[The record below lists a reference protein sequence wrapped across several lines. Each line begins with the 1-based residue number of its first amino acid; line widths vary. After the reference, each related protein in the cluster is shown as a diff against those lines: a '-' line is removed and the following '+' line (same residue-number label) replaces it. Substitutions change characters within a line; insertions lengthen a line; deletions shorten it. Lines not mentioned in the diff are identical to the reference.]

1 VIIDRS
7 HRTWVG
13 ICVLILVVATAAY
26 VPYHLW
32 SLNGPSGGSWVGL
45 IYGFVGYGLMLYA
58 GALGAR
64 ARRPTWRLG
73 RAETWLRGHIWLGLL
88 AYPLIL
94 YHGGFRWGGPMT
106 YVLMV
111 LFTIVVVSGI
121 LGVLLQNIL
130 PRVLMDRV
138 PLETIFEQVDRVLEQ
153 LRAEADAVV
162 TAVFD
167 PEQAAEAAGA
177 AAAPG
182 SRAAPSVR
190 RARLGAAPVMTAA
203 PAPEAR
209 ALKEFYDR
217 EVRPYLHDETG
228 RAAAL
233 ASPSK
238 AAVVFAQLRTR
249 VSRELHPVVDDL
261 EAICDERRQLRLQIR
276 VHHWLH
282 AWLLVHV
289 PLSVGLLVLS
299 AVHAVIAFRYSDVA
313 RRHRRLQE

>member
-1 VIIDRS
+1 MIIDRA
-7 HRTWVG
+7 HRTWIG
-13 ICVLILVVATAAY
+13 ITAVILLVATAGY

-45 IYGFVGYGLMLYA
+45 VYGFAGYGLMLYA

-64 ARRPTWRLG
+64 TRRPTWRLG
-73 RAETWLRGHIWLGLL
+73 RAETWLKGHIWLGLI

-94 YHGGFRWGGPMT
+94 YHAGLRWGGPLT

-121 LGVLLQNIL
+121 LGVMLQNIL
-130 PRVLMDRV
+130 PRTLMDRV
-138 PLETIFEQVDRVLEQ
+138 PLETIFEQVDHVLGQ
-153 LRAEADAVV
+153 MRTQADGLV
-162 TAVFD
+162 TAACV
-167 PEQAAEAAGA
+167 PEQAAMMAGA
-177 AAAPG
+177 ALAPG
-182 SRAAPSVR
+182 QRAAPAVR
-190 RARLGAAPVMTAA
+190 RARLGAVLAPAAA
-203 PAPEAR
+203 PAPEAHI
-209 ALKEFYDR
+209 LKEFYDR
-217 EVRPYLHDETG
+217 EVRPYLHDESG

-249 VSRELHPVVDDL
+249 VSRELNPVVDEL
-261 EAICDERRQLRLQIR
+261 EAICEERRQLRLQLR

-282 AWLLVHV
+282 GWLLVHV

-299 AVHAVIAFRYSDVA
+299 AFHAVIAFRY
-313 RRHRRLQE
+313 